1 MSNQDMKKQLKALK
15 GDLVSAVSLV
25 GDREDQQDCV
35 GMWTSE
41 SACLMAVAD
50 GAGGHADGARASAL
64 AVSVLE
70 TVWKERLPELLASP
84 EDVIRGALLEAHQ
97 SIIDETGSGN
107 AVQSGKAAVVVLLV
121 LPGEYV
127 AAHVG
132 DCRMY
137 HFSRGTLVSQTV
149 DDSILQVLIDS
160 GRVAPFEAY
169 HHPDQSKLIQA
180 LGASR
185 KITPHVER
193 GEWQAGDAFILCCD
207 GFWQELHTGEIAAI
221 SLASPEK
228 ALQELEKYAS
238 LAVQRTNGDSDN
250 VTAVSYFSHPP
261 GVFTRFMNMFTIRQ

>member
-1 MSNQDMKKQLKALK
+1 MKKQLKALK
-15 GDLVSAVSLV
+15 SDLVSAVSLV
-25 GDREDQQDCV
+25 GDRKDQQDCV
-35 GMWTSE
+35 GMWTSG

-64 AVSVLE
+64 AVSALE
-70 TVWKERLPELLASP
+70 TVWKERLSELLASP
-84 EDVIRGALLEAHQ
+84 EDTIRGALLDVHQ
-97 SIIDETGSGN
+97 EIIDETGNGN
-107 AVQSGKAAVVVLLV
+107 AGQSGKAAVVVLLV
-121 LPGEYV
+121 VPGEYV
-127 AAHVG
+127 AAHIG

-137 HFSRGTLVSQTV
+137 HFSRGMLVSQTV

-160 GRVAPFEAY
+160 GRVAPFKAY

-180 LGASR
+180 LGSNR

-193 GEWQAGDAFILCCD
+193 GDWQAGDAFVLCCD
-207 GFWQELHTGEIAAI
+207 GFWQELHTGEIASL

-250 VTAVSYFSHPP
+250 VTAISYFSRPTSLLDRI
-261 GVFTRFMNMFTIRQ
+261 VNFLAANINQ